1 MRLRIFPNHL
11 VEFHTEPHGGARVRA
26 VAGLAERL
34 AVAPEAHGRVQLEF
48 IY

>member
-1 MRLRIFPNHL
+1 MLLRIFPNHL
-11 VEFHTEPHGGARVRA
+11 VDFHTEPHGGARVRA